1 LLTTLINTPDTN
13 SAATIAQPRV
23 RS

>member
-13 SAATIAQPRV
+13 SAAIIAQPRV